1 MEVWKK
7 IKGFENYEISN
18 EGRLKSLHFGK
29 EIFRKSKPTKQGYIR
44 FALCKKGKQFIF
56 LAHRLVAEAFVEK
69 IEGKNFVNHKDE
81 NKSNNV
87 VSNLEWV
94 THEENCN
101 FGTRGNRIA
110 KGLLKKV
117 CKIDESGNIIQEF
130 KSVNEASK
138 KNNLSASLISM
149 ICNGKRKGNFKFKN
163 STK

>member
-44 FALCKKGKQFIF
+44 FALGKKGKQFIF
-56 LAHRLVAEAFVEK
+56 LAHRLVAEAFIKNPEK
-69 IEGKNFVNHKDE
+69 KPCVNHKDE
-81 NKSNNV
+81 NKSNNN

-94 THEENCN
+94 THSENNN

-110 KGLLKKV
+110 KALFKKV
-117 CKIDESGNIIQEF
+117 CKIDENGNIIQEF

-138 KNNLSASLISM
+138 ESNLSASLISM
-149 ICNGKRKGNFKFKN
+149 ICNGKANGNFKFK
-163 STK
+163 